1 MKLGEKTVEYCFDS
15 KIYSGE
21 DIKIKIEDIKKS
33 FNKISNKPIEVRVE
47 LNELG
52 IYVLSFKIYAKRK
65 IGKKKSDMIN
75 KIYIESI
82 KNNEDDYINNLI
94 NKKEDKFIR
103 KLNDENKTQQKL
115 NKKIKENK
123 EQKELNKR
131 IKENK
136 ESKERKKINTKQE
149 QKRDKT
155 EEEKRKPRI
164 VYLYRQEEEKSFAEM
179 INEMLQA
186 LKNIKIPK
194 LEHKNKVYN
203 TKTINSDMGEKHYWS
218 DNYIPKEYG
227 KYKASKKI
235 YKPL

>member
-103 KLNDENKTQQKL
+103 KLNDENKMQQKL

-136 ESKERKKINTKQE
+136 ENKERKKVNVKQE
-149 QKRDKT
+149 QKRDEIK
-155 EEEKRKPRI
+155 EENRKPRI
-164 VYLYRQEEEKSFAEM
+164 VYLYRQEEEKSFAEV
-179 INEMLQA
+179 IDEMLQA
-186 LKNIKIPK
+186 LKNIKLPK
-194 LEHKNKVYN
+194 LEHRNKVYN
-203 TKTINSDMGEKHYWS
+203 TKTINNNVGEKHYWS

-227 KYKASKKI
+227 KYKESKKI